1 MLTQEDFN
9 TLLEAVE
16 LWKDMM
22 PMEGNQLGEIVQGF
36 MSGDKEQAMARVR
49 AAAEEAGRKHRS
61 RKEQGI
67 LLQAKLIQMR
77 DKADLQEVAE
87 FIKHKEPPI

>member
-1 MLTQEDFN
+1 MPQLTSEEIN

-16 LWKDMM
+16 MWKEMVQV
-22 PMEGNQLGEIVQGF
+22 EGHQLAAVFGS
-36 MSGDKEQAMARVR
+36 MASGDEEQIKAAMTNAH
-49 AAAEEAGRKHRS
+49 EEARRKRTS

-77 DKADLQEVAE
+77 DSKDINEAAE
-87 FIKHKEPPI
+87 FLKKGD